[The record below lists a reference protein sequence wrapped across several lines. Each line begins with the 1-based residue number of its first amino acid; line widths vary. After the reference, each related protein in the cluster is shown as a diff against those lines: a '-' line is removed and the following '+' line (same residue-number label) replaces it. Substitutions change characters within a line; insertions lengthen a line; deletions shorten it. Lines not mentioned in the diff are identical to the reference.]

1 MAQDGALFPRLDVAA
16 NVGFGLPRG
25 ERHAGRVQEL
35 LQLVGLH
42 GLDRRFP
49 HELSGG
55 EQQRVALAR
64 ALAPA
69 PGLILLDEP
78 FSALDPTLRAGVRAD
93 VRHALQLAGTT
104 ALAVTHDQ
112 TEALSIA
119 DQVGVMRAGRLVQ
132 VSEPATL
139 YPRPVDADVARFVG
153 DAVLLSGEL
162 HDGCVCSALGRLPVY
177 SGALRSGPVTVL
189 IRPEQV
195 LLNAEPGGVEAR
207 VLGVTYHGHDATVR
221 LAPSAASGLE
231 LLARMVGYAL
241 PTVGEVVTLTVRG
254 EVVVFGQ
261 DPTRPSIL

>member
-1 MAQDGALFPRLDVAA
+1 MTTLEQVARYPWPLLASTGLFWVGWSRNKASARWGADDA
-16 NVGFGLPRG
+16 
-25 ERHAGRVQEL
+25 E
-35 LQLVGLH
+35 
-42 GLDRRFP
+42 
-49 HELSGG
+49 
-55 EQQRVALAR
+55 
-64 ALAPA
+64 
-69 PGLILLDEP
+69 
-78 FSALDPTLRAGVRAD
+78 
-93 VRHALQLAGTT
+93 
-104 ALAVTHDQ
+104 
-112 TEALSIA
+112 
-119 DQVGVMRAGRLVQ
+119 
-132 VSEPATL
+132 
-139 YPRPVDADVARFVG
+139 RPVDADVARFVG

-162 HDGCVCSALGRLPVY
+162 HDGCVCCALGRLPVY